1 MAYYV
6 GDPCYIID
14 DDDWSEFCQLTFDK
28 KNKGRYVE
36 NHIDSVIQW
45 RGQELTI
52 WSNGGDGYWSW
63 KNSGITADNGVT
75 GFGVDAGIYCVIDLD
90 FLHVSQHTLAEK
102 NGMVFED
109 EPEFWTKRG
118 IIYLDGEPDDSDGET
133 GW

>member
-28 KNKGRYVE
+28 ENQRPHA

-63 KNSGITADNGVT
+63 EDSGIRADNGAT

-90 FLHVSQHTLAEK
+90 FLHVSQHALAEN

-109 EPEFWTKRG
+109 EPEFWTERG

>member
-14 DDDWSEFCQLTFDK
+14 KDDWSEFCQLTFDK
-28 KNKGRYVE
+28 ENQRPNE

-63 KNSGITADNGVT
+63 EDSGIRADNGET

-109 EPEFWTKRG
+109 EPEFWTERG
-118 IIYLDGEPDDSDGET
+118 IIYLDGEPDDSDGDE
-133 GW
+133 W